1 MSKTDKQ
8 TSKLTDVTEVKAV
21 SSETVNAEV
30 KAVVQEE
37 SIQDASS
44 KKAKATT
51 SKKQAAKK
59 ETSKKD
65 AAAKKSSKKVTEKA
79 EKAEKVIVPQI
90 IFQFLGNELDAN
102 AIAEEAKKAWIAEGH
117 TEPIKSLA
125 VYIKPEEAAAY
136 YVINGEPAGKIQ
148 L

>member
-8 TSKLTDVTEVKAV
+8 ASKLTDATEVKAV

-37 SIQDASS
+37 SIQDASP
-44 KKAKATT
+44 KKTKATT

-65 AAAKKSSKKVTEKA
+65 STAKKSTKKTTEKS
-79 EKAEKVIVPQI
+79 EKVIVPQI

-117 TEPIKSLA
+117 TEAIKSLA